1 MTEGGR
7 PLDDRVWLLTGA
19 LCCCLSAAVTL
30 LAILT
35 GISWIISQAGS

>member
-7 PLDDRVWLLTGA
+7 PLVPDLWILTGA
-19 LCCCLSAAVTL
+19 LCCCLSAGVTL

-35 GISWIISQAGS
+35 GISWIMAQVV